1 MTFDP
6 TKPVQTRDG
15 RKARIVSDK
24 VSRGGYKYI
33 AIISEESGDEWSGTF
48 ISDGSYYASGDA
60 CHRDLINVPEK
71 REMWVNVY
79 DGSYKSPVGHDSR
92 ESADLCSF
100 QNRIACV
107 RVEYEVG
114 EGL

>member
-15 RKARIVSDK
+15 RKARIVSDRL
-24 VSRGGYKYI
+24 SGGAHKFI
-33 AIISEESGDEWSGTF
+33 AIITHENGCENGYTYDEG
-48 ISDGSYYASGDA
+48 GYYYCLSNPCGL
-60 CHRDLINVPEK
+60 DLVNVPEK

-79 DGSYKSPVGHDSR
+79 EGCDILVRHDSR
-92 ESADLCSF
+92 DSADSNATG
-100 QNRIACV
+100 NRIACV
-107 RVEYEVG
+107 RVEYEDG

>member
-79 DGSYKSPVGHDSR
+79 EGCDILVRHESR
-92 ESADLCSF
+92 DSADSNATG
-100 QNRIACV
+100 NRIACI